1 MESDGSQYGSLG
13 RQFFLHLIWLPQL
26 IAEWAALI
34 PLILHLAAPTYDH
47 KLAGRVCLK
56 GQVDVGVFPRLGT
69 AASIANLLE
78 QVSDFLDRT
87 ATDSRSSLIVW
98 DIMWGSRFPCVNGA
112 ASTILASEASRVRR
126 RMERNADPA
135 RRDGQ
140 RKETRN
146 PHRDSAFCRPQV
158 LNIYSCSQATHR
170 PTCLQDVKL
179 WHRALQAAGI
189 TVVVGGIIVLCLF
202 GLFGTAAAVVVGILS
217 KAACQYVH
225 LDRTSGF
232 LVSNEPSSANRGGVT
247 GAMLVS
253 AHCNATT
260 WNLYVGDRGVVDAL
274 LNKPMV
280 HLRPCVSALWYWFKI
295 ADVLQ
300 LLAMTFAAAQK
311 GWDGVAMVVL
321 MFLDWTF
328 EVVTDRDS
336 LVAQRFLKN
345 YGVEIKSSQLSFK
358 GISAMNRVY
367 CMR

>member
-78 QVSDFLDRT
+78 QGSDFL
-87 ATDSRSSLIVW
+87 
-98 DIMWGSRFPCVNGA
+98 GA